1 MHVLGVVASPR
12 VNGNTDILVD
22 EILSGVRSS
31 GGTIDKIYISDF
43 DIKPCDSCMSCM
55 RERKCA
61 IEDGWQ
67 EIADKVLKA
76 DGIVMGTP
84 VYWNAVSAQM
94 KLFMDRCFS
103 FLDENFESAISGKS
117 GAIVVACGAP
127 DEAMTKISGLIIED
141 FMKFNKINIIG
152 KITGIN
158 FRGKSDA
165 LQNQKLMAEAF
176 QTGRKFI

>member
-1 MHVLGVVASPR
+1 MHVLGIVASPR

-43 DIKPCDSCMSCM
+43 DIKPCDSCMNCM
-55 RERKCA
+55 QERKCV

-67 EIADKVLKA
+67 EIADKVLRA
-76 DGIVMGTP
+76 DGLVMGTP

-103 FLDENFESAISGKS
+103 FLNENFESAISGKS
-117 GAIVVACGAP
+117 GAIVVSCGAP
-127 DEAMTKISGLIIED
+127 DEAMTKLSALIIED

-158 FRGKSDA
+158 FRDKSDA
-165 LQNQKLMAEAF
+165 LKNQKLMAEAF